1 MKSKAQV
8 AKALKNKGIPLPDE
22 DSLGAMLHRFNT
34 WDSPQGF
41 LLRRIKTA
49 HHHTHN
55 LPESI
60 SIGAVIWMPDSEYT
74 KNIIRSGVMW
84 PMGRTKY
91 NSKYTLVD
99 IPMDA

>member
-22 DSLGAMLHRFNT
+22 DSLDAMLHRLNT
-34 WDSPQGF
+34 WDSPNGF
-41 LLRRIKTA
+41 LLRRMKTA
-49 HHHTHN
+49 RYNNHN
-55 LPESI
+55 LPEFI
-60 SIGAVIWMPDSEYT
+60 DIGAVIWMPDSEYT

-84 PMGRTKY
+84 PMGRTTYK
-91 NSKYTLVD
+91 SAYTLVD